1 MAQFVILK
9 VKRKLTFFCYPFSV
23 HDDLVSSNFASAPVE
38 NSKVVTS
45 SPDEDTKEEFD
56 IYSPTQLMVE
66 NHFYNLK
73 KINEKNNR
81 NGEVKKD
88 LVSGGKTFLN
98 SIGSCAQIYQ
108 VYEFLGISDFS
119 TPSFDTSE
127 HNITRFGKD
136 RESKRKFLP
145 ILR

>member
-1 MAQFVILK
+1 L
-9 VKRKLTFFCYPFSV
+9 
-23 HDDLVSSNFASAPVE
+23 SNFTSTPVE
-38 NSKVVTS
+38 NSKIVTS
-45 SPDEDTKEEFD
+45 SADEDTNEEFG

-88 LVSGGKTFLN
+88 LVSGEKTFLN
-98 SIGSCAQIYQ
+98 SIGSCFRVNQ
-108 VYEFLGISDFS
+108 VYEFLVISDFS

-127 HNITRFGKD
+127 HNISRFGKD